1 MMLPEGRGRGSTPA
15 GTRTRNLRI
24 RNPLL
29 CPIELRAPKVTVI
42 IALSTLKPRW
52 FDIS

>member
-29 CPIELRAPKVTVI
+29 CPIELRAPQGHCDYRIEHFEAKMV
-42 IALSTLKPRW
+42 RY
-52 FDIS
+52 